1 MADAQQK
8 DAARRNPVSAL
19 IAKPAVQIILA
30 VLLFLSLT
38 VLTDRYLRSLTL
50 DLTEDNLYTLSSGT
64 RDVLKSIDEPVTL
77 TYYFS
82 RSLAAP
88 YPQILSYGKRVE
100 DMLRAFAA
108 ENPRNIHLS
117 VIDPEP
123 FSVAEDDAVAAGLKG
138 LPLMDRSTLYLG
150 LTATNS
156 LDGEAS
162 IGYFSEEREKFLE
175 YDLIKMLT
183 GLDANPRPR
192 LALLTQ
198 LPMQFGPGGPQAMM
212 QGRGQP
218 YVVYEQLQEF
228 FFVEDLAADFTEIP
242 AETELLMLVHP
253 PALSDDQ
260 LYAIDQFVLKG
271 GRALVFLDP
280 HAEAMDPRA
289 MTANASTLGPL
300 LGAWGVTMPE
310 GKVVGDAALAQR
322 VQMGGSGLDSVKDYI
337 FWLSVS
343 GDFLSDEDIVTG
355 SIDSLNFASAGVL
368 EQAEGATT
376 AFQPLV
382 TTSSVAMLYDAARA
396 VGVPDPDA
404 LLRELEPTGQAY
416 TLAARISGKAKT
428 AFPERAA
435 AEGAP
440 NANPAVGE
448 GDINIVVVSD
458 SDLFDDRFWVQ
469 LQELLGQRIVVPL
482 AGNGSFILNLADH
495 ISGSEALLALRGRGI
510 SKRPFEVVDRLR
522 REAEAKYLAEEQR
535 LEDQLAGMED
545 RLAQLEAQNPDGSQ
559 VVSPEV
565 EAEKTRFRDQLL
577 ETRKALREVNRSLRS
592 DIEALGGWLAV
603 INIVAVP
610 LLVILFALVRV
621 YVRRR
626 ALAESRD

>member
-1 MADAQQK
+1 MADATPENT
-8 DAARRNPVSAL
+8 ARGEASPAL
-19 IAKPAVQIILA
+19 INRPSVQIVLA

-38 VLTDRYLRSLTL
+38 VLADRYLRTLTL
-50 DLTEDNLYTLSSGT
+50 DLTEDNLYTLSAGT
-64 RDVLKSIDEPVTL
+64 KEVLRDIDEPVTL

-82 RSLAAP
+82 RSLATP

-123 FSVAEDDAVAAGLKG
+123 FSVAEDDAVAAGLRG

-183 GLDANPRPR
+183 SLDSNPRPR

-228 FFVEDLAADFTEIP
+228 FFVEDLAADFSEIP

-253 PALSDDQ
+253 PELNEDQ
-260 LYAIDQFVLKG
+260 LFAIDQFVLKG

-280 HAEAMDPRA
+280 HSEAMDPRA
-289 MTANASTLGPL
+289 MMPNASNLDPL
-300 LGAWGVTMPE
+300 LAAWGVNMPA
-310 GKVVGDAALAQR
+310 GKVVGDAAQAQR
-322 VQMGGSGLDSVKDYI
+322 VQMGGIGLDSVKDYI

-355 SIDSLNFASAGVL
+355 SIDSLNLASAGVL
-368 EQAEGATT
+368 EKMEGGTT
-376 AFQPLV
+376 NFQPLV
-382 TTSSVAMLYDAARA
+382 STSSVAMLYEAARA

-404 LLRELEPTGQAY
+404 LLREMEPSGQAY
-416 TLAARISGKAKT
+416 TLAARISGKAKS

-440 NANPAVGE
+440 NADPAVGE
-448 GDINIVVVSD
+448 GDINVVVASD

-482 AGNGSFILNLADH
+482 AGNGSFVLNLADH
-495 ISGSEALLALRGRGI
+495 IAGSEALLELRGRGI

-522 REAEAKYLAEEQR
+522 RDAEAKYLAEEQR
-535 LEDQLAGMED
+535 LEDQLASMED
-545 RLAQLEAQNPDGSQ
+545 RLAQLEAQNPDGNQ

-565 EAEKTRFRDQLL
+565 EAEKERFRSQLL

-592 DIEALGGWLAV
+592 DIEALGNWLAV
-603 INIVAVP
+603 INIIAVP

-621 YVRRR
+621 YLRRR
-626 ALAESRD
+626 ALTESRI